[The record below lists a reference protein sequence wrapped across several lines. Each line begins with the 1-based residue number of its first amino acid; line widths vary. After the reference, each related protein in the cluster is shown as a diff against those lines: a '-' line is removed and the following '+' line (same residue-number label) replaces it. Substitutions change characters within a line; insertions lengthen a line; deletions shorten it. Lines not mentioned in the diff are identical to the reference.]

1 MTRAKPTCPHCGQRL
16 PLRRLGV
23 RLPPVKAHIVELIQ
37 KGVSCNTIAQRLGK
51 SPSTIKTHVWQINEL
66 LEDTGVRIVGR
77 SGRGSTAYRIARTT
91 P

>member
-1 MTRAKPTCPHCGQRL
+1 MRASPTCPHCGQRL

-37 KGVSCNTIAQRLGK
+37 HGVSCNTIAQRLGK
-51 SPSTIKTHVWQINEL
+51 SPNTIKTHIWQINEL
-66 LEDTGVRIVGR
+66 LEDTGVRIVGG
-77 SGRGSTAYRIARTT
+77 SGRDSTTYRITRTT